1 MNVSFEIEGE
11 QYIVAASD
19 AVALLDQLLRQ
30 GEHAADG
37 LGDDVAAAVVIEYHL
52 VERRDEPIRLTPQ
65 EGQAVLAAMF
75 AAPGPLCGAELG
87 AIGEALKQR
96 RRLELGLDAG

>member
-1 MNVSFEIEGE
+1 MNIIFEIEGE
-11 QYIVAASD
+11 QYDVPASD

-30 GEHAADG
+30 GGQAHDG
-37 LGDDVAAAVVIEYHL
+37 LGDDLAAAVVIEHHL
-52 VERRDEPIRLTPQ
+52 VERRDEPIRLTQQ

-75 AAPGPLCGAELG
+75 AAPGPLCGPQLG
-87 AIGEALKQR
+87 AIQDALKQR